1 MVNSFGY
8 FLAFHL
14 YQLHGKCL
22 VINYLHQFT
31 KVKLKHGEL
40 KEIGKQCEETPSGG
54 NGMDRRPVIC
64 WSVIYSEHPC
74 VLLAFRRNG
83 GNRRESCAYT
93 KFENWRN
100 DLGLDIRKPNIP
112 I

>member
-8 FLAFHL
+8 FLALPL

-22 VINYLHQFT
+22 VISHSHQFT

-40 KEIGKQCEETPSGG
+40 KETGRQCDETPPGGSGVG
-54 NGMDRRPVIC
+54 RMLVIC
-64 WSVIYSEHPC
+64 WSKIYSEHPC

-83 GNRRESCAYT
+83 GNRRESCAYA

-100 DLGLDIRKPNIP
+100 ELGLDIRKPNIP